1 MTDGQNVEA
10 KDAASPDPETV
21 GADGQRPDAVDAP
34 DTVED
39 QKAKF
44 RAALDAKKASGTNGV
59 GGRTSGKVN
68 GHAHDSAHG
77 HKVFR
82 RKSG

>member
-1 MTDGQNVEA
+1 MTAPAD
-10 KDAASPDPETV
+10 DAATARSPEEET
-21 GADGQRPDAVDAP
+21 
-34 DTVED
+34 
-39 QKAKF
+39 KAKF
-44 RAALDAKKASGTNGV
+44 RAALEAKKNRRSGTQGAARS
-59 GGRTSGKVN
+59 GGGLE